1 MKNPGRLVITRG
13 VLNLC
18 GLGYA
23 DKSEDFMFQ
32 PALRHAVYEE
42 YKRLPDVCVDGGN
55 DREFF
60 NVQFREW
67 NLFVARNETGG
78 LTVMLPTEY

>member
-32 PALRHAVYEE
+32 PALRHAVYEA
-42 YKRLPDVCVDGGN
+42 YKKEPDTRLDGSN
-55 DREFF
+55 DRDFF
-60 NVQFREW
+60 KVKFRKW

-78 LTVMLPTEY
+78 LTVMLPSEY